1 MASAAHPPDRPEIS
15 YLLRVTS
22 ALFLVLTLLS
32 PAGAQVSTASS
43 WEEGASEERAR
54 LRFEDGRLAFAE
66 GRNEVALEAFTE
78 SYELSHRAELL
89 YNIGLV
95 HDRLRHDREALEAF
109 RGYVE
114 ALPGAE
120 NRASVEA
127 RIRVLE
133 EEIAREDALASAA
146 RTSDTA
152 GEEVWESP
160 VFWGILGGVVVAAGV
175 GIGLGVYYTSDPGTG
190 AVDPGPS
197 GVIIM
202 ALGR

>member
-1 MASAAHPPDRPEIS
+1 M
-15 YLLRVTS
+15 LRGLGI
-22 ALFLVLTLLS
+22 ALVLTAILPLPVCAQT
-32 PAGAQVSTASS
+32 PAQDAEARALFEAGRVAFVD
-43 WEEGASEERAR
+43 ER
-54 LRFEDGRLAFAE
+54 FAD
-66 GRNEVALEAFTE
+66 ALGYFQR
-78 SYELSHRAELL
+78 SYELSQRPELL

-133 EEIAREDALASAA
+133 EEVAREDALASAA
-146 RTSDTA
+146 RSGGTDD

-175 GIGLGVYYTSDPGTG
+175 GIGLGVYYTSDPGT
-190 AVDPGPS
+190 APVEPGPS
-197 GVIIM
+197 RVVIM
-202 ALGR
+202 ALEL

>member
-1 MASAAHPPDRPEIS
+1 MLAS
-15 YLLRVTS
+15 LLFGI
-22 ALFLVLTLLS
+22 ALLS
-32 PAGAQVSTASS
+32 PVSAQDASPT
-43 WEEGASEERAR
+43 GASEERAR

-78 SYELSHRAELL
+78 SYELSGRPELL

-133 EEIAREDALASAA
+133 EEVAREDALASAA
-146 RTSDTA
+146 RSGGTDD

-175 GIGLGVYYTSDPGTG
+175 GIGLGVYYTSDPGT
-190 AVDPGPS
+190 APVEPGPS
-197 GVIIM
+197 RVVIM
-202 ALGR
+202 ALEL